1 MIYNENNE
9 NDGNNGEK
17 DKPKLKDVK
26 EDIIDK
32 LSQEYL
38 SENQVA
44 TVKALQEMRK
54 EHDVTITDDDLQEK
68 YATYIQNQ
76 LNYYTQETE
85 K

>member
-1 MIYNENNE
+1 
-9 NDGNNGEK
+9 
-17 DKPKLKDVK
+17 
-26 EDIIDK
+26 
-32 LSQEYL
+32 
-38 SENQVA
+38 
-44 TVKALQEMRK
+44 MRK